1 MELTFCGSKVSYT
14 CLWNRYRNRY
24 WHKCR
29 NSVATQFLGT
39 FSAQP
44 WWPLYSSFPMH
55 LFQTFASSSLHL
67 FWIFIS
73 CSWSMSCVRS
83 VLIPRTWDYYKV
95 YGLRDRKILFFTGDI
110 YRWVLWR
117 GSEQEHREEQASIFS
132 FVRIKPLVNIWYS
145 SQNNINSAASYIC
158 ILRLLLQWQTLPAV
172 SGNPVTPNLL
182 LIRPEVFGSNTAPTH
197 CQKYVYTRSLLI

>member
-14 CLWNRYRNRY
+14 CLWNRY

-44 WWPLYSSFPMH
+44 FMVAS
-55 LFQTFASSSLHL
+55 LFQLSHPCQTFASSSLHL

-95 YGLRDRKILFFTGDI
+95 YGLRDWKILYFTGDI
-110 YRWVLWR
+110 YRWVFWR
-117 GSEQEHREEQASIFS
+117 GSEQEHREEQVSIFS
-132 FVRIKPLVNIWYS
+132 FVKIIPLVNIWYS
-145 SQNNINSAASYIC
+145 SQNNINSVVSYIF
-158 ILRLLLQWQTLPAV
+158 ILRLLLQWQ
-172 SGNPVTPNLL
+172 S
-182 LIRPEVFGSNTAPTH
+182 
-197 CQKYVYTRSLLI
+197 